1 MNVNMLK
8 YKDFVSTVLKESAD
22 SKTPKWVEAQKAA
35 YSSWKPDGRWITPKG
50 GEILRADIGTD
61 DPEGNI
67 QKFMSLCGIPKT
79 DYEISPGN
87 YSGKFDSWSLNF
99 LKDHDFFGKKIKKDD
114 NFGIVNA
121 VDTSKG
127 VKQVIGDK
135 DLTPDKLG
143 LAGDYPNQNAIV
155 TAAKTAIKSAI
166 NDQVYQDFCIE
177 LVDAVS
183 NYSAQF
189 KNVDEVEGI
198 NKDFVINHDFSSYAG
213 KIDPKSIKT
222 IEKDFG
228 EVLGGIF
235 MFDLITDTGV
245 GLSFPKESNLEL
257 VDFFF
262 NGLAVSSKAGHG
274 AKASATGYINAI
286 NRSMKVA
293 HWVPTA
299 DEQAVIDYVLK
310 PLSAEP
316 KERANTTYL
325 KRSRSSATFS
335 NTVNLFNIHLMKS
348 KNSGWNYFLQESGLN
363 ANTINRDDIIHAFI
377 DMKSKK
383 KLHKF
388 LSHYIA
394 LTSLNTSERGK
405 SAALLVP
412 LMKSRNEAQAEDALN
427 KIIFEGAYDI
437 LIGLIMYG
445 CSKQLQVEINTNY
458 ASTLTSIINKSLSV
472 KQLYLDTKIGKNLIN
487 FAMRAMENSDFEIGT
502 LNGIDSWGVKAIT
515 ISMKK

>member
-1 MNVNMLK
+1 MLK
-8 YKDFVSTVLKESAD
+8 YKEFVSAILNEASES
-22 SKTPKWVEAQKAA
+22 KPPKWVEDQKVA
-35 YSSWKPDGRWITPKG
+35 YSTWKPEGRWVSPKT
-50 GEILRADIGTD
+50 GEILRAEIGTD

-67 QKFMSLCGIPKT
+67 QKFMSLCGIPSS

-87 YSGKFDSWSLNF
+87 YSGKFDSWSLRF
-99 LKDHDFFGKKIKKDD
+99 LKDHDFFGKKLKKGS
-114 NFGIVNA
+114 NFGV
-121 VDTSKG
+121 VDAIDVTAG

-143 LAGDYPNQNAIV
+143 LAGDYPNQNAII

-166 NDQVYQDFCIE
+166 SDQTYQDFCIE

-183 NYSAQF
+183 KYSSKFQ
-189 KNVDEVEGI
+189 NVDEVEGVNDNFEI
-198 NKDFVINHDFSSYAG
+198 IHDFSKYSG

-235 MFDLITDTGV
+235 MFNLIKDFGS

-286 NRSMKVA
+286 NRSMKIA

-299 DEQAVIDYVLK
+299 LEQTVIDTVLK
-310 PLSAEP
+310 PLSEEP

-348 KNSGWNYFLQESGLN
+348 KNSGWNYFLHESGLN
-363 ANTINRDDIIHAFI
+363 ANTINRDDIIQEFI
-377 DMKSKK
+377 DMKSKG
-383 KLHKF
+383 KLQSF

-405 SAALLVP
+405 SAKLLLP
-412 LMKSRNEAQAEDALN
+412 LMKSHNEKQSSEALDSIL
-427 KIIFEGAYDI
+427 KEEAYDI

-445 CSKQLQVEINTNY
+445 CSKQLQVEINTTY
-458 ASTLTSIINKSLSV
+458 APTLTSIINKSLSV
-472 KQLYLDTKIGKNLIN
+472 KQLYLDTKIGRNQIN

>member
-1 MNVNMLK
+1 
-8 YKDFVSTVLKESAD
+8 
-22 SKTPKWVEAQKAA
+22 
-35 YSSWKPDGRWITPKG
+35 
-50 GEILRADIGTD
+50 
-61 DPEGNI
+61 
-67 QKFMSLCGIPKT
+67 
-79 DYEISPGN
+79 
-87 YSGKFDSWSLNF
+87 
-99 LKDHDFFGKKIKKDD
+99 
-114 NFGIVNA
+114 
-121 VDTSKG
+121 
-127 VKQVIGDK
+127 
-135 DLTPDKLG
+135 
-143 LAGDYPNQNAIV
+143 
-155 TAAKTAIKSAI
+155 
-166 NDQVYQDFCIE
+166 
-177 LVDAVS
+177 
-183 NYSAQF
+183 
-189 KNVDEVEGI
+189 
-198 NKDFVINHDFSSYAG
+198 
-213 KIDPKSIKT
+213 
-222 IEKDFG
+222 
-228 EVLGGIF
+228 
-235 MFDLITDTGV
+235 
-245 GLSFPKESNLEL
+245 
-257 VDFFF
+257 
-262 NGLAVSSKAGHG
+262 
-274 AKASATGYINAI
+274 
-286 NRSMKVA
+286 
-293 HWVPTA
+293 
-299 DEQAVIDYVLK
+299 
-310 PLSAEP
+310 
-316 KERANTTYL
+316 
-325 KRSRSSATFS
+325 
-335 NTVNLFNIHLMKS
+335 MKS